1 MPNDE
6 EHDIHMKKIRMKKE
20 NNDEE
25 LCDILIQVYSFLKEQ
40 NKHFEKEIVKEKIDN
55 F

>member
-1 MPNDE
+1 MNLNIQSE
-6 EHDIHMKKIRMKKE
+6 IQ

-25 LCDILIQVYSFLKEQ
+25 LSDISIQVYSFVKEQ